1 MIRKMVFS
9 PVRSLFTLIIGVA
22 FSLAG
27 CQKNSGPE
35 ATADA
40 AALSAEYA
48 SPAVEAPAVA
58 AGASLKV
65 SVSLSP
71 AVAGKAAPQDTVFVF
86 ARPAQG
92 PRMPLAIV
100 RLQVKDLPTT
110 VVLDD
115 THGMSPQMSLA
126 SVPEVVVVARVSKSG
141 MAAAAPGDFEGVS
154 APVKAG
160 QSVTIS
166 IAKVVSGP

>member
-1 MIRKMVFS
+1 MTKNRLFS
-9 PVRSLFTLIIGVA
+9 PVRSFVALIASIAFTLA
-22 FSLAG
+22 A

-35 ATADA
+35 GATGA
-40 AALSAEYA
+40 AGLSAEYA
-48 SPAVEAPAVA
+48 TPTAEAPAA
-58 AGASLKV
+58 AGASLTV
-65 SVSLSP
+65 AVSLSP

-115 THGMSPQMSLA
+115 THGMSPQMSLS

-141 MAAAAPGDFEGVS
+141 MAAAQPGDLEGVS

-160 QSVTIS
+160 QSLSIS
-166 IAKVVSGP
+166 IAKVVAGP

>member
-1 MIRKMVFS
+1 MINISTLS
-9 PVRSLFTLIIGVA
+9 PVRRFAVLIVGVSIA
-22 FSLAG
+22 LTG
-27 CQKNSGPE
+27 CQKNSEP
-35 ATADA
+35 ATTADTA
-40 AALSAEYA
+40 GLSAEYA
-48 SPAVEAPAVA
+48 APAVEPQA
-58 AGASLKV
+58 AASSASLKV

-71 AVAGKAAPQDTVFVF
+71 AVARRAAPQDTVFVF
-86 ARPAQG
+86 ARAAQG

-141 MAAAAPGDFEGVS
+141 MAAAQPGDLEG
-154 APVKAG
+154 ATGPVKPG
-160 QSVTIS
+160 QAVSIS
-166 IAKVVSGP
+166 ITKVVAGP

>member
-1 MIRKMVFS
+1 MTRSRLFL
-9 PVRSLFTLIIGVA
+9 PVHSLVVAIASVAFTLA
-22 FSLAG
+22 A

-35 ATADA
+35 AATGA
-40 AALSAEYA
+40 AGLSAEYA
-48 SPAVEAPAVA
+48 TPAAEAPAA
-58 AGASLKV
+58 AGASLRV
-65 SVSLSP
+65 AVSLSP
-71 AVAGKAAPQDTVFVF
+71 ALAGKAAPQDTVFVF

-115 THGMSPQMSLA
+115 SHGMSPQMSLA